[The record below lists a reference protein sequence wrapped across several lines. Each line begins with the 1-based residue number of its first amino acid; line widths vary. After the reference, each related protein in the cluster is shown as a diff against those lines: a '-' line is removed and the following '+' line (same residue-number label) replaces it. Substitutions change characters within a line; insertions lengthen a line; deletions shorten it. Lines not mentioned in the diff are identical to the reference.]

1 MDIGTI
7 HGIYTLV
14 FMFAFIGLAV
24 WAYLPSQK
32 ESQDNAAS
40 LPMDDTDEAR
50 QPDQS
55 RRQA

>member
-24 WAYLPSQK
+24 WAYLPGQK
-32 ESQDNAAS
+32 ERHDNAAS
-40 LPMDDTDEAR
+40 LPMDDTEAAR
-50 QPDQS
+50 NPDQS